1 MRIVGMYK
9 FKKDAEA
16 YKAILEKGGFS
27 PTLEPAG
34 GKFAVRSEGIVVNVV
49 EEVQVLK
56 KG

>member
-49 EEVQVLK
+49 AEVQVLK